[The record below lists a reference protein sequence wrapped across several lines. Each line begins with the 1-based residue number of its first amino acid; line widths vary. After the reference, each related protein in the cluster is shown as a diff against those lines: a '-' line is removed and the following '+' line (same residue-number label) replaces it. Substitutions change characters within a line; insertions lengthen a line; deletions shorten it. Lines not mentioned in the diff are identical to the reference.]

1 MNKFARIFAG
11 IFAAVVGLGLLHGIL
26 NLGWG
31 TPRPEERYR
40 VSFLPVT

>member
-1 MNKFARIFAG
+1 MSKFARILAA

-31 TPRPEERYR
+31 KPRAEERFR